1 MTAAVTNLVVVLQ
14 EQLAVFTDLRQL
26 LQEEQQAIMA
36 VDTARME
43 QLNSLKEPVV
53 MRQFKTADALRDAIG
68 VLARQLGSTPVKSV
82 SELLPKLPREAAA
95 ELAPLQRKVQESGV
109 AVNELARQNR
119 GMLERFLGTVN
130 DSLGFLLRVL
140 NTSNQYGAAGTYIQ
154 RTQSGAVMVNRE
166 A

>member
-1 MTAAVTNLVVVLQ
+1 MTAATTALVTALQ

-26 LQEEQQAIMA
+26 LQEEQQAIVA
-36 VDTARME
+36 LDTARME
-43 QLNSLKEPVV
+43 QLNLLKEPVV

-68 VLARQLGSTPVKSV
+68 VLARQAGGTPVKTV
-82 SELLPKLPREAAA
+82 SELLPKLPKEAAA
-95 ELAPLQRKVQESGV
+95 ELAPLQQKVQETGV
-109 AVNELARQNR
+109 AVNQLARQNR

-140 NTSNQYGAAGTYIQ
+140 NTSNQYGSAGTYIQ

>member
-1 MTAAVTNLVVVLQ
+1 
-14 EQLAVFTDLRQL
+14 
-26 LQEEQQAIMA
+26 
-36 VDTARME
+36 
-43 QLNSLKEPVV
+43 

-95 ELAPLQRKVQESGV
+95 ELAPLQRQVQESGV
-109 AVNELARQNR
+109 AVNQLARQNR

-130 DSLGFLLRVL
+130 ESLGFLLRVL
-140 NTSNQYGAAGTYIQ
+140 NTSNQYGSSGTYIQ

>member
-1 MTAAVTNLVVVLQ
+1 
-14 EQLAVFTDLRQL
+14 
-26 LQEEQQAIMA
+26 
-36 VDTARME
+36 
-43 QLNSLKEPVV
+43 

-68 VLARQLGSTPVKSV
+68 TLARQVGGTPVKTV
-82 SELLPKLPREAAA
+82 SELLQKLPKETAA
-95 ELAPLQRKVQESGV
+95 ELAPLQRKVQENGV

-119 GMLERFLGTVN
+119 GMLERFLVTVN

-140 NTSNQYGAAGTYIQ
+140 NTSNQYGSAGTYIQ